1 MIRKNADQH
10 AIYTDRSEAYK
21 KLSLGCMPS
30 DKVHKMPIFL
40 INVAVDY
47 YAIHITEG
55 IGADTDITG

>member
-1 MIRKNADQH
+1 MIRKNSDQH

-21 KLSLGCMPS
+21 KLSLGGIPRATG
-30 DKVHKMPIFL
+30 HKMPIFL